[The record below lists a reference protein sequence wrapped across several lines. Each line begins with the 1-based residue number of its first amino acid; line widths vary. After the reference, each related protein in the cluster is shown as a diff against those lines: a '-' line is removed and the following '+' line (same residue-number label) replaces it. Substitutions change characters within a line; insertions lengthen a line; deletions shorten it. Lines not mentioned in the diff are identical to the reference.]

1 MREPSEMRRRR
12 QCSNVPLLAR
22 HARDDCCVRVLQ
34 AVASSLGRLRHDGHA
49 EMRAFLRC
57 NNLGIPSEARGVEDM
72 CADRAHAF
80 HTSPASRLAV
90 APGGA
95 APRAWVLGGSAR
107 PAQAGPRP
115 ASCPRPRRAAP
126 PGARRRFG
134 RHTRKTDIFIHI
146 YSSARREFFS
156 VPTTQCAH
164 RLADPGGSAHV
175 ACHVILRICDT
186 ATHRLTSA
194 ALALLVA
201 FALFHWFGM
210 VGGG

>member
-80 HTSPASRLAV
+80 HTSPVRPV
-90 APGGA
+90 WVCGA
-95 APRAWVLGGSAR
+95 APRPGRRR
-107 PAQAGPRP
+107 PAPV
-115 ASCPRPRRAAP
+115 ASGRRDP
-126 PGARRRFG
+126 HRTRTARRRARG
-134 RHTRKTDIFIHI
+134 RGGALGRDTHEKRIVFIHI
-146 YSSARREFFS
+146 YPARARREFFS

-164 RLADPGGSAHV
+164 RLADRGSAHV
-175 ACHVILRICDT
+175 ACHVILRI
-186 ATHRLTSA
+186 
-194 ALALLVA
+194 
-201 FALFHWFGM
+201 
-210 VGGG
+210 